1 MATVRVKL
9 SGFGAEL
16 GVQLCD
22 SVRIRAG
29 AWIWVTA
36 LRSGLWLDV
45 GLG

>member
-22 SVRIRAG
+22 FLLG
-29 AWIWVTA
+29 
-36 LRSGLWLDV
+36 SGL
-45 GLG
+45 GLGSGLLH